1 MELKDFIEKLNN
13 SAENITFEDTIAVIE
28 QNYIFTPTAFQN
40 GSQYNNIGE
49 NSGSCKLFAFGLL
62 QKLSAIQM
70 LSCFGSYYF
79 EEVLGNPEGTNHQNI
94 RNFIKTG
101 WNEIR
106 FEGEA
111 LSEKKE

>member
-13 SAENITFEDTIAVIE
+13 SAVNITFEETIAVIE
-28 QNYIFTPTAFQN
+28 QNYIFSPTAFQN

-62 QKLSAIQM
+62 QKLSSIQM

-101 WNEIR
+101 WDGIT

>member
-1 MELKDFIEKLNN
+1 MGIKDFIEKLNN
-13 SAENITFEDTIAVIE
+13 SAENITFEETITVIE

-62 QKLSAIQM
+62 QKLSEIQM
-70 LSCFGSYYF
+70 LTCFGSYYF

-106 FEGEA
+106 FEGVP
-111 LSEKKE
+111 LVLK

>member
-1 MELKDFIEKLNN
+1 MELKDFIEKLNE
-13 SAENITFEDTIAVIE
+13 SAENITFEETIAVIE
-28 QNYIFTPTAFQN
+28 QNYIFTPIAFQN

-106 FEGEA
+106 FEGVP
-111 LSEKKE
+111 LVLK

>member
-1 MELKDFIEKLNN
+1 MELKDFIEKLNQ
-13 SAENITFEDTIAVIE
+13 SAENVTFEETIVVIE

-40 GSQYNNIGE
+40 GSQYNNVVE

-62 QKLSAIQM
+62 QKLSVTKM

-79 EEVLGNPEGTNHQNI
+79 EEVLGNPESTNHQNI
-94 RNFIKTG
+94 RNFMKTG

-106 FEGEA
+106 FEGVP
-111 LSEKKE
+111 LVLK

>member
-1 MELKDFIEKLNN
+1 MEIIDFIEKLNQ
-13 SAENITFEDTIAVIE
+13 SAEDVTFEETIAVIE

-62 QKLSAIQM
+62 QKLSLSQM
-70 LSCFGSYYF
+70 LACFGSYYF
-79 EEVLGNPEGTNHQNI
+79 EEVLVNPEGTNHQNI
-94 RNFIKTG
+94 RNFMKTG

-106 FEGEA
+106 FEGVP
-111 LSEKKE
+111 LVLK

>member
-1 MELKDFIEKLNN
+1 MELIDFIKKLKQ
-13 SAENITFEDTIAVIE
+13 SDENVTFEETIAVIE
-28 QNYIFTPTAFQN
+28 QNYSFTPTSFQN

-62 QKLSAIQM
+62 QKLSVIQI

-79 EEVLGNPEGTNHQNI
+79 EEVLGNPEGINHQNI

-106 FEGEA
+106 FEGVP
-111 LSEKKE
+111 LVLK